1 LFKIKGKNMKFEI
14 VEVKDD
20 KENVFMTL
28 DDEQRAKDWVE
39 NYNINSR
46 RPRNFVI
53 RPVES

>member
-1 LFKIKGKNMKFEI
+1 MKFEI
-14 VEVKDD
+14 VEVKDG
-20 KENVFMTL
+20 KENIFMTL

-53 RPVES
+53 RKKEY